1 MLWNTLWCETLVAA
15 QELVVKV
22 VSAVEVVTGG
32 PEAQVAVVVDQA
44 THSVE
49 TVHAAVMVGTAK
61 SAARGDQGAQAKAVS
76 QEFRGKSVFLI
87 RILFHLLTLT
97 IFSMGHKI

>member
-1 MLWNTLWCETLVAA
+1 MAA
-15 QELVVKV
+15 QELAVKV
-22 VSAVEVVTGG
+22 VTAVEVVTGG

-61 SAARGDQGAQAKAVS
+61 SAAQVGQGAQAKAVS
-76 QEFRGKSVFLI
+76 QEFQGMISP
-87 RILFHLLTLT
+87 T
-97 IFSMGHKI
+97 